1 MTLPAIG
8 GSLSGRV
15 VLVTGASAGNGRAA
29 ALALSAAG
37 ASVVG
42 MARSGDRLAQVDG
55 VVPLVGDV
63 TVAADRQRAIDT
75 VVAEHG
81 RLDVLV
87 NNAGIGAVG
96 VLTDLTSEQLERLYA
111 TNVLAVADLTRL
123 ALPHLRAVPQGDV
136 VMMSSV
142 GAWASVPPLTAY
154 CSTKFAVDGL
164 VEGLRRELWRSS
176 VRVHSINP
184 GPVATE
190 WLSRASGWS
199 PGEGEARPSP
209 GVSPDR
215 VGAAVLKA
223 VLAGHPRTLAVPR
236 VLGMAR
242 LAQVPPMGALLDI
255 ALGLAGRRLT
265 DVGQRMTAAR
275 SAPAPK

>member
-1 MTLPAIG
+1 MTLP
-8 GSLSGRV
+8 SHRPLSGKV
-15 VLVTGASAGNGRAA
+15 VLVTGASAGNGRATA
-29 ALALSAAG
+29 HALAACG
-37 ASVVG
+37 ATVVG
-42 MARSGDRLAQVDG
+42 MARSADRLALLDG

-63 TVAADRQRAIDT
+63 TVAADRQRAVDT

-96 VLTDLTSEQLERLYA
+96 FLTDLTGPQLEQLYA
-111 TNVLAVADLTRL
+111 TNVVAVADLTRL
-123 ALPHLRAVPQGDV
+123 ALPHLSAGPQGDI

-142 GAWASVPPLTAY
+142 GAWAAVPPLTAY

-164 VEGLRRELWRSS
+164 VEGLRRELWRSG

-190 WLSRASGWS
+190 WLSRAAGWS
-199 PGEGEARPSP
+199 PGEHEARPSP

-215 VGAAVLKA
+215 VAAAVLKA
-223 VLAGHPRTLAVPR
+223 VLSGHPRTLAVPR
-236 VLGMAR
+236 VLGLAR
-242 LAQVPPMGALLDI
+242 LAQVPPVGALLDVT
-255 ALGLAGRRLT
+255 LGLAGRRIT
-265 DVGQRMTAAR
+265 DVAQRMTAAR
-275 SAPAPK
+275 SAPASK